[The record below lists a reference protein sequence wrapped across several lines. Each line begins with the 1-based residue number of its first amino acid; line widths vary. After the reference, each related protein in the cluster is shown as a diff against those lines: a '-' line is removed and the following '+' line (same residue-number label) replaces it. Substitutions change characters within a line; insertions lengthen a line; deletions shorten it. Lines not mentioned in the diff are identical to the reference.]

1 MTTSSALFACH
12 GLRKAFPGVQALDD
26 VDLEVLAGQT
36 VALLGENGA
45 GKSTLVKILSGVHQ
59 PDEGEMFLDGE
70 PYRPRNAAVALDAG
84 IGMVHQE
91 TNLLAEL
98 SVMENIAIGRMPLK
112 RGLIDYRALGEHA
125 RTNLALVGLHDLDP
139 ATLVSG
145 LSVGARQKVE
155 IAKALSLDAR
165 LLVLDEPTAALSRED
180 AQVLFGLIDDLRGQG
195 VGFIYISHRLY
206 EVPRVADAVVVL
218 RDGARVA
225 GWSRGDVPTD
235 EIIRAMVGREVD
247 QQFPTPPDTVG
258 EELLRVEGLTRR
270 GAFEDI
276 SFTLHRGEI
285 LGIAG
290 LVGAGRTELARALV
304 GADPLHAGT
313 IHLDGRVVRV
323 ASPKAAA
330 DVGITMVP
338 EDRKEHGLALDQPV
352 RDNATYPML
361 DHVAERGLVR
371 PSALNRL
378 TSHLAARVEL
388 RGSPTQTAG
397 TLSGGNQ
404 QKVVIAKWLPR
415 EPEVVIF
422 DEPTRGVDVGA
433 KQAIY
438 RIITELVEQGR
449 GVIVI
454 SSELPEVL
462 GLAHRVAVLS
472 RGRLTGQL
480 PRAEATEQAV
490 MQLAVEG

>member
-1 MTTSSALFACH
+1 MSEVPLFVAR
-12 GLRKAFPGVQALDD
+12 GLRKSFPGVLALDG
-26 VDLEVLAGQT
+26 VDLEVHAGR
-36 VALLGENGA
+36 VLALLGENGA

-59 PDEGEMFLDGE
+59 PDEGTMELDGA
-70 PYRPRNAAVALDAG
+70 PYAPRSAAVALDAG

-91 TNLLAEL
+91 TNLLPEL
-98 SVMENIAIGRMPLK
+98 SAMENIALGRLPLQ
-112 RGLIDYRALGEHA
+112 RGLVDYRALRRHATEH
-125 RTNLALVGLHDLDP
+125 LSHVGLQELDP
-139 ATLVSG
+139 ATPIAR
-145 LSVGARQKVE
+145 LSVGERQKVE
-155 IAKALSLDAR
+155 IAKALALDAR

-180 AQVLFGLIDDLRGQG
+180 AQILFELIGDLRQHG

-206 EVPRVADAVVVL
+206 EIPLVADEVVVL

-225 GWSRGDVPTD
+225 GWPSGDVPT
-235 EIIRAMVGREVD
+235 EQIIQAMVGRQVD
-247 QQFPTPPDTVG
+247 EQFPEPPDTVG
-258 EELLRVEGLTRR
+258 EELLTAEGLTRH
-270 GAFEDI
+270 GAFADV
-276 SFTLHRGEI
+276 SLTLHRGEI

-290 LVGAGRTELARALV
+290 LVGAGRTELARALA
-304 GADPLHAGT
+304 GADALDAGH
-313 IHLDGRVVRV
+313 IRLGGEVVQV
-323 ASPKAAA
+323 GSPAEAA
-330 DVGITMVP
+330 DAGIAMIP
-338 EDRKEHGLALDQPV
+338 EDRKEHGLALEQLV

-361 DHVAERGLVR
+361 QRIVERGLVR

-378 TSHLAARVEL
+378 TETLGERVEL
-388 RGSPTQTAG
+388 RGSPLQTAG

-422 DEPTRGVDVGA
+422 DEPTRGVDIGA

-438 RIITELVEQGR
+438 RIIHELVQLGK

-462 GLAHRVAVLS
+462 GLAHRLVVLS

-480 PRAEATEQAV
+480 SREEATEEAV
-490 MQLAVEG
+490 MQLAVKG

>member
-1 MTTSSALFACH
+1 MSEQPLFTAR
-12 GLRKAFPGVQALDD
+12 GLRKAFPGVLALDG
-26 VDLEVLAGQT
+26 VDLEVHPGRV

-59 PDEGEMFLDGE
+59 PDEGTMAFEGQ
-70 PYRPRNAAVALDAG
+70 PYAPRSAAVALDAG

-91 TNLLAEL
+91 TNLLPGV
-98 SVMENIAIGRMPLK
+98 SVMENIALGRLPLR
-112 RGLIDYRALGEHA
+112 RGLIDYDALRQHA
-125 RTNLALVGLHDLDP
+125 ANHLDRVGLGDLDP
-139 ATLVSG
+139 ATPVAR

-155 IAKALSLDAR
+155 IAKALALEAR

-180 AQVLFGLIDDLRGQG
+180 AEILFELIHDLRSQG

-206 EVPRVADAVVVL
+206 EIPRVADAVVVL
-218 RDGARVA
+218 RDGAGVA
-225 GWSRGDVPTD
+225 GWSRGDVPTED
-235 EIIRAMVGREVD
+235 IIQAMVGREVD
-247 QQFPTPPDTVG
+247 EQFPDPPDSVG
-258 EELLRVEGLTRR
+258 EELLRAEGLTRN
-270 GAFEDI
+270 GAFADVDL
-276 SFTLHRGEI
+276 TLHRGEI

-304 GADPLHAGT
+304 GADQLDAGT
-313 IHLDGRVVRV
+313 VRLDGEVVRLR
-323 ASPKAAA
+323 SPEEAAQA
-330 DVGITMVP
+330 GIAMIP
-338 EDRKEHGLALDQPV
+338 EDRKEHGLALDQLV

-361 DHVAERGLVR
+361 ERAVEGGVVR

-378 TSHLAARVEL
+378 TRQLAERVEL
-388 RGSPTQTAG
+388 RGSPLQTAA

-438 RIITELVEQGR
+438 RIINELVLQGK

-472 RGRLTGQL
+472 RGRLTGEL
-480 PRAEATEQAV
+480 PREDATERAV

>member
-1 MTTSSALFACH
+1 MTDTPPLFTAK
-12 GLRKAFPGVQALDD
+12 GLRKAFPGVVALDG
-26 VDLEVLAGQT
+26 VDLEVHAGQA
-36 VALLGENGA
+36 VGLLGENGA

-59 PDEGEMFLDGE
+59 PDEGEMTFEGE
-70 PYRPRNAAVALDAG
+70 SYAPRSAAVALDAG

-91 TNLLAEL
+91 TNLLPGL

-112 RGLIDYRALGEHA
+112 RGLIDYGALRNHA
-125 RTNLALVGLHDLDP
+125 RSHLARVGLEDLDP
-139 ATLVSG
+139 ASPVAL

-155 IAKALSLDAR
+155 IAKALALESR

-180 AQVLFGLIDDLRGQG
+180 SEILFELIEDLKAEG
-195 VGFIYISHRLY
+195 VGFIYISHRLF
-206 EVPRVADAVVVL
+206 EIPRVADSVVVL

-225 GWSRGDVPTD
+225 GWPRGDVPTE
-235 EIIRAMVGREVD
+235 EIIQAMVGREVD
-247 QQFPTPPDTVG
+247 QKFPAPPDTVG
-258 EELLRVEGLTRR
+258 EELLRIEGLTRH
-270 GAFEDI
+270 GVFEDV
-276 SFTLHRGEI
+276 SLSLCRGEI

-290 LVGAGRTELARALV
+290 LVGAGRTELVRALV
-304 GADPLHAGT
+304 GADPLGAGT
-313 IHLDGRVVRV
+313 IHVDGRTVRIG
-323 ASPKAAA
+323 SPEEAARA
-330 DVGITMVP
+330 GIAMVP
-338 EDRKEHGLALDQPV
+338 EDRKEQGLALDQPV

-361 DHVAERGLVR
+361 DHMAERGFVR

-378 TSHLAARVEL
+378 TEQLADRVEL
-388 RGSPTQTAG
+388 RGHPMQLAA

-415 EPEVVIF
+415 EPDIVIF

-438 RIITELVEQGR
+438 RIINELVEEGK

-472 RGRLTGQL
+472 RGRLTGVL
-480 PRAEATEQAV
+480 PRSEATEQAV